1 MSWKIGM
8 PNLGHTM
15 EVGTVSQW
23 LKAAGDTVAKGE
35 VIVIVETDKASFD
48 VESPGDGTLAQIH
61 ALAGTEVAVGAS
73 IGLVV
78 AAGESAVTREPP
90 QSAPQESVSP
100 APATAEPPP
109 TEAPRARRG
118 SISPA
123 ARVLAETLG
132 VQWEGV
138 RGSGDDGMLT
148 RDDIRALAA
157 SGAADTRP
165 IPLSPMRRAIAQAT
179 ELAWRSIPH
188 VPLKSHADV
197 SALLLSRGDGL
208 TAAITRACALAL
220 REHPAF
226 NGWLVDNAFEQ
237 ARHADIAM
245 AVSTPG
251 GLVTAVV
258 AQAESK
264 SVPALAAEISVLA
277 VQARE
282 GRLDGSRMTGG
293 SFTVSSL
300 GRWGV
305 DNFAPIIAA
314 PQVAI
319 LGVGRVNRV
328 AREAAD
334 GGVHFAS
341 EIGLTLVFDHRAND
355 GVEAARMLA
364 SIVACQEQPERL
376 ELIA

>member
-23 LKAAGDTVAKGE
+23 LKAVGDVVAKGD

-48 VESPGDGTLAQIH
+48 VDSPGDGTLAEIH
-61 ALAGTEVAVGAS
+61 AVAGTEVPVGAS
-73 IGLVV
+73 IGLVL
-78 AAGESAVTREPP
+78 AINESLVSPPP
-90 QSAPQESVSP
+90 QSTPQESIR
-100 APATAEPPP
+100 PPP
-109 TEAPRARRG
+109 AAVEAPPADTSRAARG
-118 SISPA
+118 RISPA
-123 ARVLAETLG
+123 ARVLAEALG
-132 VQWEGV
+132 VQWEGL

-157 SGAADTRP
+157 SGEANPRP
-165 IPLSPMRRAIAQAT
+165 LPLSPMRRAIAQAT
-179 ELAWRSIPH
+179 EHSWRSIPH
-188 VPLKSHADV
+188 VPLQSRAEVDV
-197 SALLLSRGDGL
+197 LRASGGRSL
-208 TAAITRACALAL
+208 TAAIVRACALAL

-226 NGWLVDNAFEQ
+226 NGWLVDNAFQ
-237 ARHADIAM
+237 PGRHADIAL

-264 SVPALAAEISVLA
+264 SVRTLGEEIGTLAA
-277 VQARE
+277 QARE

-305 DNFAPIIAA
+305 DAFTPIIAA

-334 GGVHFAS
+334 GGVRFAS

-364 SIVACQEQPERL
+364 SIVAYLEQPDRL
-376 ELIA
+376 ELYT